1 MASELLGGSGGD
13 AEVVSDEK
21 RDEAITVAQF
31 LEEVPP
37 NQKRTISNLGAREN
51 VKQSAAYQEV
61 FRRAELQLHC
71 PNESCN
77 GIRFFRC
84 MSDQQV
90 LSRSHARSFYVSY
103 TCGNC
108 QNYRKTFS
116 LTAQLRT
123 DSEGGTEGVATKFG
137 ELPAFGPPVSPKLIK
152 LIGGDREMFLK
163 GRRCENQGLGVGAF
177 VYYRRVLENQ
187 RVRILKEIIK
197 VCEKVGVSQDHI
209 ATLRAAEAET
219 RFSESLN
226 MAKDAIPQALLIDG
240 HSPLLLL
247 HGALSEGLHAMSDEE
262 CLELA
267 SSVRVVLAELS
278 DRMSQALKDEKELT
292 SAVSHLLQSRS
303 KK

>member
-1 MASELLGGSGGD
+1 MGSKLLGGSGET
-13 AEVVSDEK
+13 AHVKSEEK

-37 NQKRTISNLGAREN
+37 NQTRTISNLGLQEM
-51 VKQSAAYQEV
+51 VKAGSYQDV
-61 FRRAELQLHC
+61 FRRSELQLHC

-84 MSDQQV
+84 LSDQQV
-90 LSRSHARSFYVSY
+90 LGNRHARTFYVTY
-103 TCGNC
+103 VCGNC
-108 QNYRKTFS
+108 QKYKKIFS
-116 LTAQLRT
+116 LTAQLRP
-123 DSEGGTEGVATKFG
+123 DSETGTDGVATKFG
-137 ELPAFGPPVSPKLIK
+137 ESPAFGPPVSPKLIK
-152 LIGGDREMFLK
+152 LIGADREMFLK

-187 RVRILKEIIK
+187 RARILKEIIK
-197 VCEKVGVSQDHI
+197 VCEKVGVNQDHI

-219 RFSESLN
+219 RFSESLS
-226 MAKDAIPQALLIDG
+226 MAKDVIPQALLIDG

-247 HGALSEGLHAMSDEE
+247 HGALSEGLHTLSDEE

-278 DRMSQALKDEKELT
+278 DRLSQALKDEKELT
-292 SAVSHLLQSRS
+292 SAVAHLLQSRG

>member
-1 MASELLGGSGGD
+1 MTGELLGGSDGN
-13 AEVVSDEK
+13 AQVASEEKPDET
-21 RDEAITVAQF
+21 ITVAQF

-37 NQKRTISNLGAREN
+37 NQTRTISNLGVRESLKEN
-51 VKQSAAYQEV
+51 GSLQDV
-61 FRRAELQLHC
+61 FRRSELQLHC
-71 PNESCN
+71 SNESCN

-90 LSRSHARSFYVSY
+90 LSRRYARTFYVSY
-103 TCGNC
+103 LCGNC

-116 LTAQLRT
+116 LTAQLH
-123 DSEGGTEGVATKFG
+123 TEGETEGIATKFG

-152 LIGGDREMFLK
+152 LIGGDRDLFLK

-209 ATLRAAEAET
+209 VTLRAAEAET
-219 RFSESLN
+219 RFSESMN
-226 MAKDAIPQALLIDG
+226 MAKDVIPQALLIDG

-247 HGALSEGLHAMSDEE
+247 HGALSEGLHAMSDED
-262 CLELA
+262 CLALA

-292 SAVSHLLQSRS
+292 SAVSHLLHSRG

>member
-1 MASELLGGSGGD
+1 MASELAGGSDGNTG
-13 AEVVSDEK
+13 AVSGEK
-21 RDEAITVAQF
+21 SDEAITVAQF

-37 NQKRTISNLGAREN
+37 NQTRIISNLGVREQIKN
-51 VKQSAAYQEV
+51 GGALLIV
-61 FRRAELQLHC
+61 FRRSELQLHC

-90 LSRSHARSFYVSY
+90 LSSYHESKFYVTY
-103 TCGNC
+103 ICGNC
-108 QNYRKTFS
+108 QNYRKVFS
-116 LTAQLRT
+116 LTAQVQA
-123 DSEGGTEGVATKFG
+123 DDEAEADGVATKFG

-152 LIGGDREMFLK
+152 LIGSDREMFLK

-187 RVRILKEIIK
+187 RVRILKEIVR
-197 VCEKVGVSQDHI
+197 VCEKVGVSQDDI
-209 ATLRAAEAET
+209 VTLRAAEAET

-226 MAKDAIPQALLIDG
+226 MAKDVIPQALLING

-267 SSVRVVLAELS
+267 SSIRVVLGELS
-278 DRMSQALKDEKELT
+278 DRMSQVLKDEKELT
-292 SAVSHLLQSRS
+292 SAVSRLLQSRA
-303 KK
+303 KT

>member
-1 MASELLGGSGGD
+1 MASELLSGRGGD
-13 AEVVSDEK
+13 AQVVSEEK

-37 NQKRTISNLGAREN
+37 NQTRTISNLGAREN
-51 VKQSAAYQEV
+51 VKQGVGFQIV
-61 FRRAELQLHC
+61 FRRSELQLHC
-71 PNESCN
+71 SNESCN

-84 MSDQQV
+84 LSEQQI
-90 LSRSHARSFYVSY
+90 LNSHHARTFYVSY
-103 TCGNC
+103 ICGNC
-108 QNYRKTFS
+108 QNYRKVFS
-116 LTAQLRT
+116 LTAQLHGDT
-123 DSEGGTEGVATKFG
+123 EAQTEGVATKFG

-187 RVRILKEIIK
+187 RVRILKEIVK

-209 ATLRAAEAET
+209 AILRAAEAET

-226 MAKDAIPQALLIDG
+226 MAKDVMPQVLLING

-292 SAVSHLLQSRS
+292 SAVSHLLQSRG